1 MSVPGE
7 VRLAMY
13 INKSSRIIQADD
25 SVDNGVVHTMDKVI
39 GAQNFM
45 LPDVIGQD
53 STATIYYEALVK
65 TGMADSLQ
73 RFEDFTYS
81 VGSDSVDWTNDALVM
96 STASEYD
103 NVAYPRNRLFKYT
116 AFVVQDEVLNEK
128 YGITDLEVLL
138 AKAAEIYDDM

>member
-73 RFEDFTYS
+73 RFEDFTYT

-96 STASEYD
+96 STATEYD
-103 NVAYPRNRLFKYT
+103 NVAYPKKRLYKYT
-116 AFVVQDEVLNEK
+116 AFVEQNNVYRNEFEK
-128 YGITDLEVLL
+128 HG
-138 AKAAEIYDDM
+138 YDISYT